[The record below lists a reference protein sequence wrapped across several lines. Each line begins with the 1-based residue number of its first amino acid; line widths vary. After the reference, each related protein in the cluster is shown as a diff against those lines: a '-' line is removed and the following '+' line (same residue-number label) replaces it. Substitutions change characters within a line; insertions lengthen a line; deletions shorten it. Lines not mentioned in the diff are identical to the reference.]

1 MSFFL
6 ILNFSNKHRKSH
18 DIEEVD
24 KTDISIEKSSIMQGI
39 CEVKKYLINQIIFE
53 FFIFCFCINS
63 LSYKSI

>member
-1 MSFFL
+1 MFFL

-24 KTDISIEKSSIMQGI
+24 KTDISLEKSSIMQGI

-53 FFIFCFCINS
+53 FFIFVFA
-63 LSYKSI
+63 